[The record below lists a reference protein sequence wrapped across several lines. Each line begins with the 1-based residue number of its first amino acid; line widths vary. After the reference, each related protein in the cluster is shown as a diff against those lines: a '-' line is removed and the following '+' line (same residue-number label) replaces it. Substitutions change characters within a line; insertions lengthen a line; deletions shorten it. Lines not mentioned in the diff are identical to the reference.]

1 MLFNEL
7 NLQFFAHKKGQGNS
21 TNGRDS
27 NAQYRGLKKSE
38 GCVVKAGNILVRQCG
53 TKYHPGTNVGLGK
66 DFTLFALKD
75 GVVKFTTKGARK
87 VVVVE

>member
-1 MLFNEL
+1 MLFNMI

-27 NAQYRGLKKSE
+27 NPQYRGLKKSE

-53 TKYHPGTNVGLGK
+53 TKFHPGTNVGLAR

-75 GVVKFTTKGARK
+75 GVVKFVTKGSRK
-87 VVVVE
+87 LVVVE